1 LQALVPDI
9 QFPLKVQF
17 SVDGPVLGFS
27 LLTATLAAVF
37 CGAWNGVAAR
47 WQGTM
52 LAMRGE
58 MSTSSASRGGA
69 RLRGVFIA
77 VQIAL
82 TFLLLSSAGLF
93 YRSVGRAREGDLGF
107 DARFLSV
114 VRVDLSGSRYTPA
127 ECAALLRTLRSSLSN
142 VAGIQSVSM
151 ATSVPLGFDD
161 HNRIRVLPEGQAVER
176 PVWSNSVSPDYFAS
190 MGIPLLG
197 GRDFTDLDRAESG
210 RVAIVNEA
218 LARKL
223 WNSSLPLGSVFV
235 TGGER
240 YQVVGVVRDTK
251 VWSLTQESQPYLY
264 LPLWQSFSTEVAI
277 HVKSWQRPGSV
288 YRLVESQL
296 AKRDASLPVVS
307 SQTMSQQVDAAVF
320 PQHIALVML
329 SVFSLVGIY
338 LAAVGL
344 YGVIAH
350 AARSRTRE
358 IAIRMAIGA
367 SSGEIC
373 RMVTRQTV
381 KLVAVG
387 LCAGAALAAAS
398 SSMLGAVLFGAG
410 GIDLVSLAGAAAMI
424 ALVAILATSVPTLHA
439 MRVQAATALRSE

>member
-1 LQALVPDI
+1 
-9 QFPLKVQF
+9 
-17 SVDGPVLGFS
+17 
-27 LLTATLAAVF
+27 
-37 CGAWNGVAAR
+37 
-47 WQGTM
+47 
-52 LAMRGE
+52 
-58 MSTSSASRGGA
+58 
-69 RLRGVFIA
+69 
-77 VQIAL
+77 
-82 TFLLLSSAGLF
+82 
-93 YRSVGRAREGDLGF
+93 
-107 DARFLSV
+107 
-114 VRVDLSGSRYTPA
+114 
-127 ECAALLRTLRSSLSN
+127 
-142 VAGIQSVSM
+142 M

-176 PVWSNSVSPDYFAS
+176 QVWSNNVSPATCQHGY
-190 MGIPLLG
+190 PLLG

-223 WNSSLPLGSVFV
+223 WNSRLPLGKAFV

-240 YQVVGVVRDTK
+240 YQVVGVVRNTK

-264 LPLWQSFSTEVAI
+264 MPLWQSFSTEVAI

-296 AKRDASLPVVS
+296 AERDASLPVVS

-320 PQHIALVML
+320 PQHIALVIL

-358 IAIRMAIGA
+358 IAIRMAVGA
-367 SSGEIC
+367 TSGEIC

-387 LCAGAALAAAS
+387 LCAGALAAALS
-398 SSMLGAVLFGAG
+398 SLLGAVLFGAG
-410 GIDLVSLAGAAAMI
+410 GIDLLSLAGAAAMI
-424 ALVAILATSVPTLHA
+424 ALVAILATSVPTFRA
-439 MRVQAATALRSE
+439 MRVQAATALRTE